1 MNVLKKVKNL
11 FTSDGLYFLAF
22 YFMRFTRLERLVPD
36 EPFLKLKFRCYMR
49 QKLHL
54 DPPVT
59 FNEKLQWLKL
69 HDHNP
74 LYTTLVD
81 KVEVKKYVANII
93 GEEYI
98 IPTLGVWDS
107 VDDIDFDALPNQFV
121 LKCNHDSGGIV
132 ICKDKSKLDI
142 TAAKKKLRKALR
154 SDDAFYGGREWPYKN
169 VKKRILAEKYLTEN
183 SRIDIDDYKV
193 HCFDGIP
200 QFILV
205 CKDRFTEAGLSE
217 DFFSLKWT
225 HLDLKRPAV
234 RQSDKQIDKPKAFT
248 QMIELAEKLSEKIS
262 FVRTDFYDVGGKLFF
277 GELTFYPATGMSPF
291 LPTEWDEKLGNLIT
305 LPDEH
310 EWGGVIYDCCQF
322 ALWIH
327 PTSEDELKD
336 YKFFCFDGK
345 VKALFIAS
353 DRQNKNEE
361 TKFDFFDANFNH
373 LNLRH
378 GHPNA
383 ERPLEKPLVFEEMK
397 RVAETL
403 SKGFRHLRVDLY
415 EVNNKIYFGELT
427 LFHHTGM
434 VQFEPPAWDAIFG
447 EWLRLPFQIEN

>member
-11 FTSDGLYFLAF
+11 FTSDGFYFLAF
-22 YFMRFTRLERLVPD
+22 YFLRFTRLERLVPD

-169 VKKRILAEKYLTEN
+169 VKKRILAEKYMSE
-183 SRIDIDDYKV
+183 
-193 HCFDGIP
+193 FD
-200 QFILV
+200 
-205 CKDRFTEAGLSE
+205 
-217 DFFSLKWT
+217 
-225 HLDLKRPAV
+225 
-234 RQSDKQIDKPKAFT
+234 RQ
-248 QMIELAEKLSEKIS
+248 
-262 FVRTDFYDVGGKLFF
+262 
-277 GELTFYPATGMSPF
+277 
-291 LPTEWDEKLGNLIT
+291 
-305 LPDEH
+305 
-310 EWGGVIYDCCQF
+310 GVQ
-322 ALWIH
+322 LN
-327 PTSEDELKD
+327 ELKD
-336 YKFFCFDGK
+336 YKFFCFDGE
-345 VKALFIAS
+345 VKALFVAS
-353 DRQNKNEE
+353 DRQNKNED
-361 TKFDFFDANFNH
+361 TKFDFFDADFNH
-373 LNLRH
+373 LDLRH

-383 ERPLEKPLVFEEMK
+383 THVIEKPKMFEEMK
-397 RVAETL
+397 DVAKTL

-415 EVNNKIYFGELT
+415 EVADKIYFGELT

-447 EWLRLPFQIEN
+447 EWLRLPFQIES